1 MTALSVYGLSLGL
14 PAFALLKVV
23 LPAFTHAKTPRRQCV
38 HGIAA
43 LLTNMLLN
51 FAFLALLYQL
61 MVPDALKA
69 QGILAALGQQPGL
82 HLALGIA
89 SALSSYLNL
98 GLLWYGS
105 AAATSSLPRV
115 EAIHATSDTG
125 MCRNGCSPTGT
136 DALANRFPH
145 YGPLAKD
152 GLVGDSGEC
161 RRTYLVTQVLLGWRR
176 HHLRPSA

>member
-1 MTALSVYGLSLGL
+1 MRA
-14 PAFALLKVV
+14 
-23 LPAFTHAKTPRRQCV
+23 
-38 HGIAA
+38 GIAA

-98 GLLWYGS
+98 GLLWYWLSRSNIYTHSPGWRPYMLRLTLAC
-105 AAATSSLPRV
+105 AAMA
-115 EAIHATSDTG
+115 A
-125 MCRNGCSPTGT
+125 
-136 DALANRFPH
+136 
-145 YGPLAKD
+145 
-152 GLVGDSGEC
+152 
-161 RRTYLVTQVLLGWRR
+161 VLLALMHWRTDFLTMDRWQKMGW
-176 HHLRPSA
+176 LAILVSAGEGPTW